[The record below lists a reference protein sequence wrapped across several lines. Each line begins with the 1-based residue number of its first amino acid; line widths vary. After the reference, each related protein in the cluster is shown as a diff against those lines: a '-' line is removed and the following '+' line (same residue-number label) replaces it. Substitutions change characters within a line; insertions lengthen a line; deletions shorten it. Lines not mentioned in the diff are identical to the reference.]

1 MEEFSS
7 MHIDDVKV
15 YLTNRG
21 ISTSG
26 KKKAELVALAYSCS
40 ILSIEIIKQDDV
52 LKNVTDQ
59 QVEDLLNDLFI
70 LKPNSVLFKSIDG
83 NNQKTVFTD
92 RNWRRSWQQYRIL

>member
-1 MEEFSS
+1 

-40 ILSIEIIKQDDV
+40 ILSIEIIAKQDDV
-52 LKNVTDQ
+52 LKNLKSEYDT
-59 QVEDLLNDLFI
+59 LLETH
-70 LKPNSVLFKSIDG
+70 S
-83 NNQKTVFTD
+83 
-92 RNWRRSWQQYRIL
+92 